1 MNRKIIIYLLL
12 ICLIGLVLKTGLT
25 EHFTIGTNK
34 KKSILIT
41 GICSQIIGESVRKQ
55 YQNQY
60 NLFCLIEPGEPK
72 LYELEYIT
80 GLVDEKNL
88 TGTINQISKYG
99 PFDIIINNLHD
110 PKQVSRSILN
120 VSHNLNIKSNINLL
134 NGILP
139 YVNPYGK
146 IINFITNLEE
156 FSGSKVLDWDMEYFI
171 KSKSVESY
179 KDKIALGTI
188 KFPELSN
195 GNSEFYSVIDFIL
208 NNQWS
213 VLAGRQF
220 NSNKIHGKLP
230 GYMFE
235 LAESAELAEFDSN
248 SLANNFANDSELV
261 SPALS
266 LKQNQI
272 HVNKLQEK
280 ILGKLN
286 IIWFKNTLEFL
297 TEIIK
302 KFVPVKHHIILINL
316 FKYNFIPTDR
326 AVTANTIKI
335 QNNQVVPDYDKILDK
350 INSLT
355 RLIVFSGSIEQTQF
369 EKFISQVP
377 ENILIIV
384 DTTWNNFTADN
395 QINQLNQPIQQ
406 IQQIQTYKSKGTNR
420 CYKKSISRTI
430 KPDQLIKYS
439 NIITINNLSQVLQL
453 NDTSIGYA
461 CASLEMSKLISST
474 NGSKLANDADILN
487 MLKKLEAGEIDK
499 VKQYCLSQLEIFI
512 GLLDSTGVKF
522 QVVNPVTI
530 KIFLKKSDKNNLN
543 NVMRNITNSN
553 ANFIQVIKTPDVNE
567 VFLYIS
573 LNKLSNEQNIQLVK
587 SIQV

>member
-25 EHFTIGTNK
+25 EHFTIGSNE

-41 GICSQIIGESVRKQ
+41 GIRSQIIGESVRKQ
-55 YQNQY
+55 FQNQY
-60 NLFCLIEPGEPK
+60 NLFCLIEPEEPK

-80 GLVDEKNL
+80 GLVDEKNI

-120 VSHNLNIKSNINLL
+120 VSHNLNIKSNIKLL
-134 NGILP
+134 DGILP

-146 IINFITNLEE
+146 IISFMTNLEE
-156 FSGSKVLDWDMEYFI
+156 FSGSKVLDWDMGYFI

-179 KDKIALGTI
+179 KNKIALGTI
-188 KFPELSN
+188 KFPELAN
-195 GNSEFYSVIDFIL
+195 GNGEFYSVMDFIL

-220 NSNKIHGKLP
+220 NSNKIHEKLP

-235 LAESAELAEFDSN
+235 LAESDSN
-248 SLANNFANDSELV
+248 GLAGNFISNSELV
-261 SPALS
+261 GPALS
-266 LKQNQI
+266 LNQNQA
-272 HVNKLQEK
+272 HLNKLQEK

-286 IIWFKNTLEFL
+286 IIWFKNTQEFL
-297 TEIIK
+297 TEIIE
-302 KFVPVKHHIILINL
+302 KFVPAKHHIILFNL

-326 AVTANTIKI
+326 AVTTNTIKI
-335 QNNQVVPDYDKILDK
+335 QNNQVVPDYDKIIGK

-355 RLIVFSGSIEQTQF
+355 RLIVFSGSVEQTQF
-369 EKFISQVP
+369 EKFISKVP
-377 ENILIIV
+377 ENILILV
-384 DTTWNNFTADN
+384 DTTWNNFTPDN
-395 QINQLNQPIQQ
+395 QTNQQNQQ
-406 IQQIQTYKSKGTNR
+406 IQPYKTKGTNR

-430 KPDQLIKYS
+430 KPTQLIKYS
-439 NIITINNLSQVLQL
+439 NVITINNLPQVLQS

-461 CASLEMSKLISST
+461 CASLEMSKLINGT
-474 NGSKLANDADILN
+474 NGSKLANETDILN
-487 MLKKLEAGEIDK
+487 MLEKIETGQIDK
-499 VKQYCLSQLEIFI
+499 AKQYYLSQLEIFI
-512 GLLDSTGVKF
+512 GLLDSTGLEF
-522 QVVNPVTI
+522 QVINPVTI
-530 KIFLKKSDKNNLN
+530 KIFLKKSEKNTLN
-543 NVMRNITNSN
+543 NVMRNVTNYN
-553 ANFIQVIKTPDVNE
+553 ANFVKVIKTPDANE
-567 VFLYIS
+567 LFLYIS

-587 SIQV
+587 SIQA

>member
-25 EHFTIGTNK
+25 EHFTTGSNI

-41 GICSQIIGESVRKQ
+41 GIRSQIIGESVRKQ
-55 YQNQY
+55 FQNQY
-60 NLFCLIEPGEPK
+60 NLFCLIEPEEPK

-120 VSHNLNIKSNINLL
+120 VSHNLNIKSNIKLL
-134 NGILP
+134 DGILQ

-146 IINFITNLEE
+146 IINFMTNLEE
-156 FSGSKVLDWDMEYFI
+156 FSGSKVLDWDIGYFI

-179 KDKIALGTI
+179 KNKIALGTI

-195 GNSEFYSVIDFIL
+195 GHSEFYSVMDFIL
-208 NNQWS
+208 NNQWV

-220 NSNKIHGKLP
+220 NSNKIYGKLP

-235 LAESAELAEFDSN
+235 LAELAESDSN

-280 ILGKLN
+280 IFGKLN
-286 IIWFKNTLEFL
+286 IIWFKNTQEFL

-335 QNNQVVPDYDKILDK
+335 QNNQVVPDYDKIMDK

-355 RLIVFSGSIEQTQF
+355 RLIVFSGSVEQTQF

-395 QINQLNQPIQQ
+395 QANQPIQ
-406 IQQIQTYKSKGTNR
+406 TYKLKGTNR